1 MEQDEKKDK
10 AHIFY
15 REVLELLNA
24 HNLPFLV
31 GGAFALGHYTG
42 LHRDTKDIDLFCKV
56 EDYPSFLKLFE
67 KHGYTIEVTDPRW
80 LAKAFKGEYFVDLI
94 FNAVNN
100 LTPVND
106 SWFAHEMKGE
116 LFQIPIKFIAAEE
129 LLWMKLYIQNRERY
143 DGADINHLILRYG
156 NHINWTRLWMRLKQH
171 WQLLLAQFIN
181 FQFVYPSDR
190 QLIPEW
196 LLKELLALAA
206 KQSDLPSPIEKVCLG
221 PLIDQTQYK
230 VDVLEW
236 KYKSFTTETL

>member
-1 MEQDEKKDK
+1 MKKDE
-10 AHIFY
+10 ANDFY
-15 REVLELLNA
+15 RKVLELLNA
-24 HNLPFLV
+24 HSLPFLV

-56 EDYPSFLKLFE
+56 EDYPRILKLFE
-67 KHGYTIEVTDPRW
+67 QNGYKIEVTDPRW

-100 LTPVND
+100 LTPVDD
-106 SWFAHEMKGE
+106 SWFTHEITGE
-116 LFQIPIKFIAAEE
+116 LFKTPVKFIAPEE
-129 LLWMKLYIQNRERY
+129 LMWMKLYIQNRERY

-156 NHINWTRLWMRLKQH
+156 EHIDWHRLWGRLKQR

-181 FQFVYPSDR
+181 FQFVYPSDKH
-190 QLIPEW
+190 LIPEW
-196 LLKELLALAA
+196 LFKELLDLAA
-206 KQSDLPSPIEKVCLG
+206 KQYELPTPVEKICLG